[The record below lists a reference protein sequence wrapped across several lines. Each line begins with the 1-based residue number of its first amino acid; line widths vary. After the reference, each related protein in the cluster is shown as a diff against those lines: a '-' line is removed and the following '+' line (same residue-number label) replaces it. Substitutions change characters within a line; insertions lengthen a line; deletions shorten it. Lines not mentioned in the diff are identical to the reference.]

1 MIFPETNTISPS
13 PLLRK
18 LLLTAAVLCSLA
30 TIVSCKSDPE
40 PQGPDPAVS
49 DLVVSA
55 GIADWVSV
63 ESLSGSDGNDSY
75 VFRRSWNIG
84 DRITG
89 FYSDGAAEI
98 SVVYVVDSL
107 DKDGTAFFKK
117 SGTFTE
123 PKDGKKVC
131 FIFTQG
137 IQASPV
143 ENGKVKVD
151 IQNQSQDA
159 PP

>member
-75 VFRRSWNIG
+75 VFRP
-84 DRITG
+84 
-89 FYSDGAAEI
+89 A
-98 SVVYVVDSL
+98 
-107 DKDGTAFFKK
+107 
-117 SGTFTE
+117 
-123 PKDGKKVC
+123 
-131 FIFTQG
+131 
-137 IQASPV
+137 
-143 ENGKVKVD
+143 
-151 IQNQSQDA
+151 
-159 PP
+159 